1 MLNLKKSEWLIL
13 IGLLVLSFIPIIGG
27 IFRLVEL
34 GQGTALEFLP
44 ENPRIQSA
52 PIPVEFHLISSIPY
66 CILGAFQFLLS
77 IRKNYPKWHRL
88 AGRLLVCAGMVSALS
103 GLWMTH
109 YYSFPDSLQG
119 NLLYFVRIIVGS
131 AMTVCI
137 LLGLSSVLKKKIA
150 QHQAWMIRA
159 YALGQGA
166 GTQVLIAIPWLLTVG
181 EPNGFTRDILMT
193 AAWVINIVVAEWII
207 NKRSYTR
214 KLSVTTENHL
224 HVRWY

>member
-1 MLNLKKSEWLIL
+1 MINLKKSEWIIL
-13 IGLLVLSFIPIIGG
+13 VGLLVLSFVPVIGG
-27 IFRLVEL
+27 MFRLAELEL
-34 GQGTALEFLP
+34 GATLEFLP

-52 PIPVEFHLISSIPY
+52 PIPVEFHIISSITF

-88 AGRLLVCAGMVSALS
+88 AGRFLVCAGLVSALS

-109 YYSFPDSLQG
+109 YYSFPGSLQG
-119 NLLYFVRIIVGS
+119 NLLYLVRIIVGFS
-131 AMTVCI
+131 MTMCI
-137 LLGLSSVLKKKIA
+137 LLGLSSVLKKRIA

-166 GTQVLIAIPWLLTVG
+166 GTQVLIMIPWMLTVG
-181 EPNGFTRDILMT
+181 EPGGFTRDILMT

-207 NKRSYTR
+207 NKRGYRQNISIPR
-214 KLSVTTENHL
+214 SLKTESI
-224 HVRWY
+224 